1 VRSALSRH
9 SMIGFPI
16 LLALV
21 TMPALA
27 QTMPHT
33 PDLLGL
39 YPGMPARAARA
50 ALQKHSSQFQVQ
62 DNNPPET
69 GFSLTVADPKHWES
83 ISVDLTQAP
92 SDPAVW
98 MISRGQ
104 NFSGQNQMSVQA
116 LLSALREKYGK
127 ETIAQD
133 HAGGGLFFYWI
144 FDPNG
149 RLLASA
155 DSALTSCN
163 AEAFSVLMRNHSQIP
178 ATGPQQPCYRSFFA
192 VVAQLNR
199 VGSPELLGSYKVQ
212 LVNLPYAFRAA
223 TTTLR
228 VDNNANEKEHQKQ
241 MKKANENKPVF

>member
-1 VRSALSRH
+1 
-9 SMIGFPI
+9 MIGFLI
-16 LLALV
+16 WLALV

-50 ALQKHSSQFQVQ
+50 ALQKHSAQFQVQ

-92 SDPAVW
+92 NEPAVW

-104 NFSGQNQMSVQA
+104 NFSGENQMSVQA
-116 LLSALREKYGK
+116 LLSALREKYGR
-127 ETIAQD
+127 ETISQD

-149 RLLASA
+149 RLLTSA
-155 DSALTSCN
+155 DSALTSCSG
-163 AEAFSVLMRNHSQIP
+163 EAFAVLMRGHSQLP
-178 ATGPQQPCYRSFFA
+178 TGPEQSCYRSFFA

-199 VGSPELLGSYKVQ
+199 VGSLELLGSYKVQ

-223 TTTLR
+223 TNTLK
-228 VDNNANEKEHQKQ
+228 VDNSAAEKERQKQ